1 MSALHQRFIKRFHKP
16 EYFYRPS
23 QLIRR
28 LSNALS
34 HQKEPATLSLS
45 WGSSIKIKA
54 GQTIGRSIRS
64 FGVYDLALS
73 EFIFRVVRKHDF
85 LLDVGANVGY
95 TSLLMAERLE
105 GTGRLISFEPLPE
118 LYNVLSHNVSPEE
131 FPQVELRELALS
143 DKTGE
148 AILTLPADFEKND
161 GIATL
166 EERNEGT
173 KIRIQTARLDDLK
186 IKDKIRLIKLD
197 VEGHE
202 LAVLRGGVE
211 TITKS
216 EVDFILY
223 EDLGKQTAEVTNI
236 LNGLGYKVF
245 KLVKGFKGLR
255 LEKPD
260 YPFTYSYDPDNYV
273 ALRDMSV
280 VHDINT
286 RPNWK
291 LLRWKKERA

>member
-1 MSALHQRFIKRFHKP
+1 VGALHQRFIKRLYKP

-23 QLIRR
+23 QLVRR
-28 LSNALS
+28 FSSALS
-34 HQKEPATLSLS
+34 GEIEPATLRLS
-45 WGSSIKIKA
+45 WGTPIKIKA

-73 EFIFRVVRKHDF
+73 EFIFRVVRKHDV

-118 LYNVLSHNVSPEE
+118 LFQVLCHNIPHED

-143 DKTGE
+143 DKGGE
-148 AILTLPADFEKND
+148 AILTLPPDFEKND

-166 EERNEGT
+166 EERNGGT
-173 KIRIQTARLDDLK
+173 KIKIQTARLDDLNFRG
-186 IKDKIRLIKLD
+186 KIRLIKLD

-211 TITKS
+211 TIRKS

-223 EDLGKQTAEVTNI
+223 EDLGHQTAEVTNI
-236 LNGLGYKVF
+236 LNELGYKVF

-280 VHDINT
+280 VHEINA